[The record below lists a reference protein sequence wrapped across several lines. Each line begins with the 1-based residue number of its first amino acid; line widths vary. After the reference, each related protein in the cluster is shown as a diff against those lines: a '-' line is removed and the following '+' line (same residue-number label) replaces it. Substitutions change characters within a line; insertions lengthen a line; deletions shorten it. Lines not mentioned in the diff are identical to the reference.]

1 MKRLN
6 IYVSLLIIA
15 AIFLTS
21 CGGNSKKD
29 DNTKKEN
36 VTLVFTTFYEEGAQA
51 EGYKEIISAFESS
64 HPNIKIN
71 FQAGGTNY
79 DEKISTAMQTGKGP
93 DIIGLQRQNMISYAQ
108 KGDLKD
114 ISSWVQSQG
123 LRDKYY
129 GVATGYGK
137 FDNKYYGL
145 GDLPETVEWFYN
157 PNLFKKAGVKEPS
170 DLNGLISIC
179 SKLKKYTQTP
189 IVIGAKDDWAL
200 DTFFG
205 LITGQTINIQD
216 LSKAYSL
223 NTSDSL
229 KSLSGAGTA
238 VNIFEQLVESGAIN
252 KKLSNYSYAD
262 AVNAF
267 VNGKAAILPMG
278 SWAVDKIEKEKPK
291 SFNYNVF
298 STPVQLTAS
307 PASKISATAVQ
318 VITVNSKTKHE
329 KEAME
334 FMTYLFSSDAQKIF
348 AQKDGASGMKSAN
361 VASQNSIKQ
370 SIFSHLDMTDEN
382 STMYI
387 DNISSR
393 MMNSTGDDLVKLM
406 TGKLQPNAVWNLIV
420 DESHS

>member
-15 AIFLTS
+15 ALFLTS

-36 VTLVFTTFYEEGAQA
+36 VTLLFTTFYEEGAQA

-157 PNLFKKAGVKEPS
+157 PDLFKRAGVKEPS

-189 IVIGAKDDWAL
+189 IAIGAKDDWAL

-205 LITGQTINIQD
+205 LITGQTINTQD

-223 NTSDSL
+223 NTGDSL

-252 KKLSNYSYAD
+252 KKLSDYSYAG

-278 SWAVDKIEKEKPK
+278 SWAVDKIEKEKPR

-361 VASQNSIKQ
+361 GASQNSIKQ